1 MFRRPN
7 LSLFKLLI
15 NSAPS
20 PPSLSRDRASS
31 GSNLDLDRANQSLK
45 RRGRTVN
52 LGSGS
57 FIDATGGE
65 EAHAALVTKL
75 FKACG
80 FAAVGEADG
89 GGRLSMPLDYSL
101 FLIRY

>member
-1 MFRRPN
+1 
-7 LSLFKLLI
+7 
-15 NSAPS
+15 
-20 PPSLSRDRASS
+20 
-31 GSNLDLDRANQSLK
+31 
-45 RRGRTVN
+45 VN

-57 FIDATGGE
+57 FADATGGE
-65 EAHAALVTKL
+65 EALAALVTKL